1 MNVSE
6 RLLGQ
11 GLKHVMDSSNVVNTC
26 YMVDDQGKEVQITTA
41 MIRSVCHQYSNNVVP
56 LKNKGHIKPLILFL

>member
-11 GLKHVMDSSNVVNTC
+11 GLKNVIDNSVVNTC
-26 YMVDDQGKEVQITTA
+26 YMVDEQGKEVQITTA
-41 MIRSVCHQYSNNVVP
+41 MVRTVCHQL
-56 LKNKGHIKPLILFL
+56 LKQCRTIKK

>member
-11 GLKHVMDSSNVVNTC
+11 GLKHVMDSSNVGNTC

-41 MIRSVCHQYSNNVVP
+41 MIRSVCHQL
-56 LKNKGHIKPLILFL
+56 LKQCRTIKK